1 MDIKLLKELKR
12 YSFDEL
18 KNIFEKDDEE
28 LRDLLKNLSLMNIVK
43 YLKSCSKF
51 ELDELLD
58 EDFKLNDKFDDYVFK
73 YVGVIVVGNICLVI
87 YPKYIEDEKSDKN
100 YEILKQLISVIRKY

>member
-43 YLKSCSKF
+43 Y
-51 ELDELLD
+51 
-58 EDFKLNDKFDDYVFK
+58 
-73 YVGVIVVGNICLVI
+73 
-87 YPKYIEDEKSDKN
+87 
-100 YEILKQLISVIRKY
+100 